1 MKERRIPMDR
11 KAFIDKLDA
20 QLKQWDAEIEKMGKA
35 IIKEEKADPKI
46 SYNKKIEEFRN
57 KKKEA
62 QKKLEELRKAD
73 DTSAWDDLK
82 SGTEKAFDNIKNT
95 FNSIRSKFK

>member
-1 MKERRIPMDR
+1 MNR
-11 KAFIDKLDA
+11 KAYIDKLAA
-20 QLKQWDAEIEKMGKA
+20 QLKQWDAEIEKMEAKVQE
-35 IIKEEKADPKI
+35 KKADTRI
-46 SYNKKIEEFRN
+46 LYNKKIEELRN
-57 KKKEA
+57 KKEEA

-82 SGTEKAFDNIKNT
+82 SGAEKAFDNIKNT